1 MGFWGPGVMELA
13 WATVGTMRLGLL
25 TWPAAELAAQTLLL
39 LARFPPG
46 SGQAPRKHGCEHHW
60 EANGV
65 LD

>member
-1 MGFWGPGVMELA
+1 MELA